1 MNKTVIVGILI
12 SALAMVGAIFVG
24 IKTGQFDATNAPQT
38 AAEST
43 RALIG
48 GPFVLTDQTGD
59 QVTEA
64 DLLGHYSLVAFGYTY
79 CPDICPLTQQTI
91 AAALDELGRRG
102 DQIVPYLI
110 TIDPQRDT
118 VEVLAEYAR
127 HFHPRLVALTGTP
140 EQIAEAASVF
150 RIFYGRT
157 GPPVEGAQ
165 EYLME
170 HTSIVY
176 VMGPDGNYVTHFTH
190 ATPVDEMVQR
200 LREIL

>member
-1 MNKTVIVGILI
+1 MNRTVIAGILI
-12 SALAMVGAIFVG
+12 SAFAMVGAIYAGV
-24 IKTGQFDATNAPQT
+24 KTGQFDATNAPQT
-38 AAEST
+38 ASDSAS
-43 RALIG
+43 ALIG
-48 GPFVLTDQTGD
+48 GPFTLTDQTGV

-79 CPDICPLTQQTI
+79 CPDICPLTQQSI
-91 AAALDELGRRG
+91 AAALNELGRRG

-110 TIDPQRDT
+110 TIDPLRDT

-140 EQIAEAASVF
+140 QQIAEAASVF
-150 RIFYGRT
+150 RVFYART
-157 GPPVEGAQ
+157 GQPAERPD

-170 HTSIVY
+170 HTAIVY
-176 VMGPDGNYVTHFTH
+176 MMGPDGRYVTHFTH

-200 LREIL
+200 LRDIL